1 MLSPETGRLAGQAGP
16 EVAGDA
22 GLVLPV
28 GRGVGDSLDSDLNQL
43 GLDNLAQVSFNKLL
57 TCGFKIMR
65 RGLSAFYS

>member
-28 GRGVGDSLDSDLNQL
+28 GRAIGDSLDSDQNRRR
-43 GLDNLAQVSFNKLL
+43 LDNLA
-57 TCGFKIMR
+57 R
-65 RGLSAFYS
+65 R